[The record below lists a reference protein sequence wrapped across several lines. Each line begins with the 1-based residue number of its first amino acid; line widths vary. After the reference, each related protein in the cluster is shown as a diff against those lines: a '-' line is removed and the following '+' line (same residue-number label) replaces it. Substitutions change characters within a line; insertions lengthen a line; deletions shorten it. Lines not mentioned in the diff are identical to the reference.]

1 MKRLA
6 IIILGGLA
14 LLGTT
19 TSCQKDFEEINTNP
33 NRPQQA
39 LPTALFNGST
49 KLFLK
54 NTRNYTT
61 SGMMFRSWMQYTAQ
75 DTYTKESRFLYRD
88 YAGDYLWRYPYQVA
102 GGYKDIIDLNTD
114 PKTKELMTTYGKSE
128 NQIAAAR
135 IMLAYTFA
143 LLVETFGDVPYYSYG
158 SPNPERFQALQ
169 LEKYISPV
177 YATQKEIYTDLLKE
191 LKEAAAQIV
200 SDSYVFKEGDYIFE
214 TPDKMRRF
222 ANSLRLRLAIR
233 LKDVSD
239 TELRTLAQQSIDE
252 LKAGTAVMQ
261 SEADTVELQFDSDDT
276 NPAPIYKEYFVSN
289 RVDYS
294 PSNSFVQLLKGQRGN
309 FGVDPRLQKYF
320 APKGLTKYQ
329 ARDGRYTESDNLND
343 YIGMPYGL
351 DESMADFQFKSGVAV
366 SFFSSRILQPNYA
379 EVFMEYSEVCFL
391 LSEAN
396 GWDNTWYK
404 KGVEASMK
412 KWGVDDAKI
421 TSFLATIPAA
431 NEENV
436 LTQKYI
442 ALYMNPNEAWAE
454 YRRTGYPHTLIKVN
468 EETDLNIPT
477 EAGQTKYRFESLVAD
492 LTDIPERLF
501 YPVAYKV
508 INEANYQN
516 ALKSMQMTTDIL
528 LTKRDCLSRQSLFFL
543 LSPPFVCFV
552 SKLLY
557 NQ

>member
-1 MKRLA
+1 MNMKRLA

-239 TELRTLAQQSIDE
+239 TELRNLAQQSIDE
-252 LKAGTAVMQ
+252 LKSGAAVMQ

-276 NPAPIYKEYFVSN
+276 NPAPIYNEYFVSN

-396 GWDNTWYK
+396 GWDDTWYK

-412 KWGVDDAKI
+412 KWGVNSTKI
-421 TSFLATIPAA
+421 TNFLNTIPAA
-431 NEENV
+431 NQENV

-508 INEANYQN
+508 INEANYQK
-516 ALKSMQMTTDIL
+516 ALESMQMTTDIL
-528 LTKRDCLSRQSLFFL
+528 TKRLIFDRGQRR
-543 LSPPFVCFV
+543 P
-552 SKLLY
+552 
-557 NQ
+557 

>member
-114 PKTKELMTTYGKSE
+114 PKTKELMATYGKSE

-252 LKAGTAVMQ
+252 LKAGTSVMQ

-329 ARDGRYTESDNLND
+329 ARDGRYTESNNIND
-343 YIGMPYGL
+343 YVGMPYGL

-412 KWGVDDAKI
+412 KWGVADTKI
-421 TSFLATIPAA
+421 TNFLNTIPAA
-431 NEENV
+431 NQENV

-508 INEANYQN
+508 INEANYQK
-516 ALKSMQMTTDIL
+516 ALESMQMTTDIL
-528 LTKRDCLSRQSLFFL
+528 TKRLIFDRGQRR
-543 LSPPFVCFV
+543 P
-552 SKLLY
+552 
-557 NQ
+557 

>member
-252 LKAGTAVMQ
+252 LKSGTAVMQ

-329 ARDGRYTESDNLND
+329 ARDGRYTESDNIND

-412 KWGVDDAKI
+412 KWGVANTKI
-421 TSFLATIPAA
+421 TNFLNTIPAA

-477 EAGQTKYRFESLVAD
+477 EAGQTKYKFESLVAD

-508 INEANYQN
+508 INEANYQK
-516 ALKSMQMTTDIL
+516 ALESMQMTTDIL
-528 LTKRDCLSRQSLFFL
+528 TKRLIFDRGQRR
-543 LSPPFVCFV
+543 P
-552 SKLLY
+552 
-557 NQ
+557 

>member
-1 MKRLA
+1 
-6 IIILGGLA
+6 
-14 LLGTT
+14 
-19 TSCQKDFEEINTNP
+19 
-33 NRPQQA
+33 
-39 LPTALFNGST
+39 
-49 KLFLK
+49 
-54 NTRNYTT
+54 
-61 SGMMFRSWMQYTAQ
+61 MFRSWMQYTAQ

-102 GGYKDIIDLNTD
+102 GGYKDIIDLNTN
-114 PKTKELMTTYGKSE
+114 PKTKELMATYGKSE

-412 KWGVDDAKI
+412 KWGV
-421 TSFLATIPAA
+421 
-431 NEENV
+431 NRE
-436 LTQKYI
+436 
-442 ALYMNPNEAWAE
+442 
-454 YRRTGYPHTLIKVN
+454 
-468 EETDLNIPT
+468 
-477 EAGQTKYRFESLVAD
+477 
-492 LTDIPERLF
+492 
-501 YPVAYKV
+501 
-508 INEANYQN
+508 
-516 ALKSMQMTTDIL
+516 
-528 LTKRDCLSRQSLFFL
+528 
-543 LSPPFVCFV
+543 
-552 SKLLY
+552 
-557 NQ
+557 

>member
-102 GGYKDIIDLNTD
+102 GGYKDIIDLNTN
-114 PKTKELMTTYGKSE
+114 PKTKELMATYGKSE

-329 ARDGRYTESDNLND
+329 ARDGRYTESNNIND
-343 YIGMPYGL
+343 YVGMPYGL

-477 EAGQTKYRFESLVAD
+477 EAGQTRYKFESLVAD
-492 LTDIPERLF
+492 LTDIPERLR

-508 INEANYQN
+508 INEANYQK
-516 ALKSMQMTTDIL
+516 ALESMQMTTDIL
-528 LTKRDCLSRQSLFFL
+528 TKRLIFDRGQRR
-543 LSPPFVCFV
+543 P
-552 SKLLY
+552 
-557 NQ
+557 

>member
-114 PKTKELMTTYGKSE
+114 PKTKELMATYGKSE

-412 KWGVDDAKI
+412 KWGVADTKI
-421 TSFLATIPAA
+421 TNFLNTIPAA

-528 LTKRDCLSRQSLFFL
+528 TKRLIFDRGQRR
-543 LSPPFVCFV
+543 P
-552 SKLLY
+552 
-557 NQ
+557 

>member
-252 LKAGTAVMQ
+252 LKAGTSVMQ

-412 KWGVDDAKI
+412 KWGVADTKI
-421 TSFLATIPAA
+421 TNFLNTIPAA
-431 NEENV
+431 NQENV

-508 INEANYQN
+508 INEANYQK
-516 ALKSMQMTTDIL
+516 ALESMQMTTDIL
-528 LTKRDCLSRQSLFFL
+528 TKRLIFDRGQRR
-543 LSPPFVCFV
+543 P
-552 SKLLY
+552 
-557 NQ
+557 

>member
-396 GWDNTWYK
+396 GWDDTWYK

-412 KWGVDDAKI
+412 KWGVNSTKI
-421 TSFLATIPAA
+421 TNFLNTIPAA

-508 INEANYQN
+508 INEANYQK
-516 ALKSMQMTTDIL
+516 ALESMQMSTDIL
-528 LTKRDCLSRQSLFFL
+528 TKRLIFDRGQRR
-543 LSPPFVCFV
+543 P
-552 SKLLY
+552 
-557 NQ
+557 

>member
-54 NTRNYTT
+54 YTRNYTT

-114 PKTKELMTTYGKSE
+114 PKTKELMVTYGKSE

-396 GWDNTWYK
+396 GWDDTWYK

-412 KWGVDDAKI
+412 KWGVNSTKI
-421 TSFLATIPAA
+421 TNFLNTIPAA
-431 NEENV
+431 NQENV

-528 LTKRDCLSRQSLFFL
+528 TKRLIFDRGQRR
-543 LSPPFVCFV
+543 P
-552 SKLLY
+552 
-557 NQ
+557 

>member
-412 KWGVDDAKI
+412 KWGVANTKI
-421 TSFLATIPAA
+421 TNFLNTIPAA

-508 INEANYQN
+508 INEANYQK
-516 ALKSMQMTTDIL
+516 ALESMQMSTDIL
-528 LTKRDCLSRQSLFFL
+528 TKRLIFDRGQRR
-543 LSPPFVCFV
+543 P
-552 SKLLY
+552 
-557 NQ
+557 

>member
-1 MKRLA
+1 MKRLVY
-6 IIILGGLA
+6 IILGGIA
-14 LLGTT
+14 LLGT

-61 SGMMFRSWMQYTAQ
+61 SGMMFRSWMQYSAQ

-88 YAGDYLWRYPYQVA
+88 YAGDYLWRFPYQVA

-114 PKTKELMTTYGKSE
+114 PKTKELMATYGKSE

-239 TELRTLAQQSIDE
+239 TELRNLAQQSIDE
-252 LKAGTAVMQ
+252 LKSGAAVMQ
-261 SEADTVELQFDSDDT
+261 SESDTVELQFDSDDT
-276 NPAPIYKEYFVSN
+276 NPAPIYNEYFVSN

-396 GWDNTWYK
+396 GWDDTWYK

-412 KWGVDDAKI
+412 KWGVNSTKI
-421 TSFLATIPAA
+421 TNFLNTIPAA
-431 NEENV
+431 NQENV

-508 INEANYQN
+508 INEANYQK
-516 ALKSMQMTTDIL
+516 ALESMQMTTDIL
-528 LTKRDCLSRQSLFFL
+528 TKRLIFDRGQRR
-543 LSPPFVCFV
+543 P
-552 SKLLY
+552 
-557 NQ
+557 

>member
-33 NRPQQA
+33 NKPEKP
-39 LPTALFNGST
+39 LPTALFNGSN
-49 KLFLK
+49 KLLLK
-54 NTRNYTT
+54 YTRNYTT
-61 SGMMFRSWMQYTAQ
+61 SGMMFRSWMQYSAQ

-412 KWGVDDAKI
+412 KWGVADTKI
-421 TSFLATIPAA
+421 TNFLNTIPAA

-528 LTKRDCLSRQSLFFL
+528 TKRLIFDRGQRR
-543 LSPPFVCFV
+543 P
-552 SKLLY
+552 
-557 NQ
+557 

>member
-1 MKRLA
+1 MNMKRLA

-114 PKTKELMTTYGKSE
+114 PKTKELMATYGKSE

-191 LKEAAAQIV
+191 LKEATAQIV

-239 TELRTLAQQSIDE
+239 TELRNLAQQSIDE
-252 LKAGTAVMQ
+252 LKSGAAVMQ

-276 NPAPIYKEYFVSN
+276 NPAPIYNEYFVSN

-396 GWDNTWYK
+396 GWDDTWYK

-412 KWGVDDAKI
+412 KWGVNSTKI
-421 TSFLATIPAA
+421 TNFLNTIPAA
-431 NEENV
+431 NQENV

-508 INEANYQN
+508 INEANYQK
-516 ALKSMQMTTDIL
+516 ALESMQMTTDIL
-528 LTKRDCLSRQSLFFL
+528 TKRLIFDRGQRR
-543 LSPPFVCFV
+543 P
-552 SKLLY
+552 
-557 NQ
+557 

>member
-114 PKTKELMTTYGKSE
+114 PKTKELMATYGKSE

-412 KWGVDDAKI
+412 KWGVADTKI
-421 TSFLATIPAA
+421 TNFLNTIPAA
-431 NEENV
+431 NQENV

-508 INEANYQN
+508 INAANYQK
-516 ALKSMQMTTDIL
+516 ALESMQMSTDIL
-528 LTKRDCLSRQSLFFL
+528 TKRLIFDRGQRR
-543 LSPPFVCFV
+543 P
-552 SKLLY
+552 
-557 NQ
+557 

>member
-412 KWGVDDAKI
+412 KWGVANTKI
-421 TSFLATIPAA
+421 TNFLNTIPAA

-477 EAGQTKYRFESLVAD
+477 EAGQTKYKFESLVAD

-508 INEANYQN
+508 INEANYRE
-516 ALKSMQMTTDIL
+516 ALKSMQMTTDV
-528 LTKRDCLSRQSLFFL
+528 LTKRLIFDRGQRR
-543 LSPPFVCFV
+543 P
-552 SKLLY
+552 
-557 NQ
+557 

>member
-412 KWGVDDAKI
+412 KWGVADTKI
-421 TSFLATIPAA
+421 TNFLNTIPAA

-508 INEANYQN
+508 INEANYQK

-528 LTKRDCLSRQSLFFL
+528 TKRLIFDRGQRR
-543 LSPPFVCFV
+543 P
-552 SKLLY
+552 
-557 NQ
+557 

>member
-1 MKRLA
+1 MKRLVY
-6 IIILGGLA
+6 IILGGIA
-14 LLGTT
+14 LLGT

-114 PKTKELMTTYGKSE
+114 PKTKELMATYGKSE

-412 KWGVDDAKI
+412 KWGVNSTKI
-421 TSFLATIPAA
+421 TNFLNTIPVA
-431 NEENV
+431 NQENV

-528 LTKRDCLSRQSLFFL
+528 TKRLIFDRGQRR
-543 LSPPFVCFV
+543 P
-552 SKLLY
+552 
-557 NQ
+557 

>member
-1 MKRLA
+1 MKRLVY
-6 IIILGGLA
+6 IILGGIA
-14 LLGTT
+14 LLGT

-61 SGMMFRSWMQYTAQ
+61 SGMMFRSWMQYSAQ

-114 PKTKELMTTYGKSE
+114 PKTKELMTTYGKNE

-135 IMLAYTFA
+135 IMMAYTFA

-233 LKDVSD
+233 LKDVQD
-239 TELRTLAQQSIDE
+239 AELRTLAQQSINE
-252 LKAGTAVMQ
+252 LKDGTAVMQ
-261 SEADTVELQFDSDDT
+261 SESDTVELQFDSDDT
-276 NPAPIYKEYFVSN
+276 NPAPIYNEYFVRN

-329 ARDGRYTESDNLND
+329 ARDGRYTESNNIND
-343 YIGMPYGL
+343 YVGMPYGL
-351 DESMADFQFKSGVAV
+351 DESMTDFQFKSGVAV

-477 EAGQTKYRFESLVAD
+477 EAGQTRYKFESLVAD
-492 LTDIPERLF
+492 LTDIPERLR

-508 INEANYQN
+508 INEANYQK
-516 ALKSMQMTTDIL
+516 ALESMQMTTDIL
-528 LTKRDCLSRQSLFFL
+528 TKRLIFDRGQRR
-543 LSPPFVCFV
+543 P
-552 SKLLY
+552 
-557 NQ
+557 

>member
-54 NTRNYTT
+54 YTRNYTT

-88 YAGDYLWRYPYQVA
+88 YAGDYLWRFPYQVA
-102 GGYKDIIDLNTD
+102 GGYKDIIDLNTNT
-114 PKTKELMTTYGKSE
+114 KTKELMTTYGKNE

-135 IMLAYTFA
+135 IMMAYTFA

-276 NPAPIYKEYFVSN
+276 NPAPIYNEYFVSN

-412 KWGVDDAKI
+412 KWGVADTKI
-421 TSFLATIPAA
+421 TNFLNTIPAA

-528 LTKRDCLSRQSLFFL
+528 TKRLIFDRGQRR
-543 LSPPFVCFV
+543 P
-552 SKLLY
+552 
-557 NQ
+557 

>member
-114 PKTKELMTTYGKSE
+114 PKTKELMATYGKSE

-320 APKGLTKYQ
+320 APKGLTKHQ
-329 ARDGRYTESDNLND
+329 ARDGRYTESDNIND

-412 KWGVDDAKI
+412 KWGVNSTKI
-421 TSFLATIPAA
+421 TNFLNTIPAA

-508 INEANYQN
+508 INEANYQK
-516 ALKSMQMTTDIL
+516 ALESMQMTTDIL
-528 LTKRDCLSRQSLFFL
+528 TKRLIFDRGQRR
-543 LSPPFVCFV
+543 P
-552 SKLLY
+552 
-557 NQ
+557 

>member
-1 MKRLA
+1 MKRLVY
-6 IIILGGLA
+6 IILGGIA
-14 LLGTT
+14 LLGT

-102 GGYKDIIDLNTD
+102 GGYKDIIDLNTN
-114 PKTKELMTTYGKSE
+114 PKTKELMTTYGKNE

-239 TELRTLAQQSIDE
+239 TELRTLAQQNIDE

-261 SEADTVELQFDSDDT
+261 SESDTVELQFDSDDT
-276 NPAPIYKEYFVSN
+276 NPAPIYNEYFVRN

-329 ARDGRYTESDNLND
+329 ARDGRYTESNNLND
-343 YIGMPYGL
+343 YVGMPYGL

-404 KGVEASMK
+404 KGVEASMN
-412 KWGVDDAKI
+412 KWGVNSTKI
-421 TSFLATIPAA
+421 TNFLNTIPAA

-477 EAGQTKYRFESLVAD
+477 EAGQTKYRFEPLVAD

-508 INEANYQN
+508 INEANYQK

-528 LTKRDCLSRQSLFFL
+528 TKRLIFDRGQRR
-543 LSPPFVCFV
+543 P
-552 SKLLY
+552 
-557 NQ
+557 

>member
-252 LKAGTAVMQ
+252 LKAGTTVMQ

-412 KWGVDDAKI
+412 KWGVNSTKI
-421 TSFLATIPAA
+421 TNFLNTIPAA

-477 EAGQTKYRFESLVAD
+477 EAGQTKYKFESLVAD

-508 INEANYQN
+508 INEANYQK
-516 ALKSMQMTTDIL
+516 ALESMQMTTDIL
-528 LTKRDCLSRQSLFFL
+528 TKRLIFDRGQRR
-543 LSPPFVCFV
+543 P
-552 SKLLY
+552 
-557 NQ
+557 

>member
-1 MKRLA
+1 
-6 IIILGGLA
+6 
-14 LLGTT
+14 
-19 TSCQKDFEEINTNP
+19 
-33 NRPQQA
+33 
-39 LPTALFNGST
+39 
-49 KLFLK
+49 
-54 NTRNYTT
+54 
-61 SGMMFRSWMQYTAQ
+61 MMFRSWMQYSAQ

-114 PKTKELMTTYGKSE
+114 PKTKELMTTYGKNE

-135 IMLAYTFA
+135 IMMAYTFA

-169 LEKYISPV
+169 LREFISPV

-233 LKDVSD
+233 LKDVQD
-239 TELRTLAQQSIDE
+239 AELRTLAQQSINE
-252 LKAGTAVMQ
+252 LKDGTAVMQ
-261 SEADTVELQFDSDDT
+261 SESDTVELQFDSDDT
-276 NPAPIYKEYFVSN
+276 NPAPIYNEYFVRN

-329 ARDGRYTESDNLND
+329 ARDGRYTESNNIND
-343 YIGMPYGL
+343 YVGMPYGL

-454 YRRTGYPHTLIKVN
+454 YRRTGYPHPLIKVN

-477 EAGQTKYRFESLVAD
+477 EAGQTRYKFESLVAD
-492 LTDIPERLF
+492 LTDIPERLR

-508 INEANYQN
+508 INEANYQK
-516 ALKSMQMTTDIL
+516 ALESMQMTTDIL
-528 LTKRDCLSRQSLFFL
+528 TKRLIFDRGQRR
-543 LSPPFVCFV
+543 P
-552 SKLLY
+552 
-557 NQ
+557 

>member
-49 KLFLK
+49 KLVLK

-114 PKTKELMTTYGKSE
+114 PKTKELMATYGKSE

-252 LKAGTAVMQ
+252 LKAGTSVMQ

-412 KWGVDDAKI
+412 KWGVADTKI
-421 TSFLATIPAA
+421 TNFLNTIPAA
-431 NEENV
+431 NQENV

-508 INEANYQN
+508 INEANYQK
-516 ALKSMQMTTDIL
+516 ALESMQMTTDIL
-528 LTKRDCLSRQSLFFL
+528 TKRLIFDRGQRR
-543 LSPPFVCFV
+543 P
-552 SKLLY
+552 
-557 NQ
+557 

>member
-114 PKTKELMTTYGKSE
+114 PKTKELMATYGKSE

-294 PSNSFVQLLKGQRGN
+294 PSNSFVQLLKRQRGN

-412 KWGVDDAKI
+412 KWGVNSTKI
-421 TSFLATIPAA
+421 TNFLNTIPAA

-508 INEANYQN
+508 INEANYQE

-528 LTKRDCLSRQSLFFL
+528 TKRLIFDRGQRR
-543 LSPPFVCFV
+543 P
-552 SKLLY
+552 
-557 NQ
+557 

>member
-412 KWGVDDAKI
+412 KWGVADTKI
-421 TSFLATIPAA
+421 TNFLNTIPAA
-431 NEENV
+431 NQENV

-454 YRRTGYPHTLIKVN
+454 YRRTGYPHTLIKVK

-508 INEANYQN
+508 INEANYQE

-528 LTKRDCLSRQSLFFL
+528 TKRLIFDRGQRR
-543 LSPPFVCFV
+543 P
-552 SKLLY
+552 
-557 NQ
+557 

>member
-1 MKRLA
+1 MKRLVY
-6 IIILGGLA
+6 IILGGIA
-14 LLGTT
+14 LLGT

-61 SGMMFRSWMQYTAQ
+61 SGMMFRSWMQYSAQ

-88 YAGDYLWRYPYQVA
+88 YAGDYLWRYPSQVA

-114 PKTKELMTTYGKSE
+114 PKTKELMTTYGKNE

-135 IMLAYTFA
+135 IMMAYTFA

-169 LEKYISPV
+169 LNEYISPV

-233 LKDVSD
+233 LKDVQD
-239 TELRTLAQQSIDE
+239 AELRALAQQNINE
-252 LKAGTAVMQ
+252 LKDGTAVMQ
-261 SEADTVELQFDSDDT
+261 SESDTVELQFDSDDT
-276 NPAPIYKEYFVSN
+276 NPAPIYNEYFVRN

-329 ARDGRYTESDNLND
+329 ARDGRYTESNNIND
-343 YIGMPYGL
+343 YVGMPYGL

-421 TSFLATIPAA
+421 TNFLNTIPAA

-477 EAGQTKYRFESLVAD
+477 EAGQTRYKFESLVAD
-492 LTDIPERLF
+492 LTDIPERLL

-508 INEANYQN
+508 INEANYRE
-516 ALKSMQMTTDIL
+516 ALKSMQMTTDV
-528 LTKRDCLSRQSLFFL
+528 LTKRLIFDRGQRR
-543 LSPPFVCFV
+543 P
-552 SKLLY
+552 
-557 NQ
+557 

>member
-1 MKRLA
+1 MKRLT

-54 NTRNYTT
+54 YTRNYTT

-88 YAGDYLWRYPYQVA
+88 YAGDYLWRFPYQVA
-102 GGYKDIIDLNTD
+102 GGYKDIIDLNTN
-114 PKTKELMTTYGKSE
+114 PKTKELMTTYGKNE

-135 IMLAYTFA
+135 IMMAYTFA

-233 LKDVSD
+233 LKDVQD
-239 TELRTLAQQSIDE
+239 AELRTLAQQSIDE
-252 LKAGTAVMQ
+252 LKSGAAVMQ

-276 NPAPIYKEYFVSN
+276 NPAPIYNEYFVSN

-412 KWGVDDAKI
+412 KWGVNSTKI
-421 TSFLATIPAA
+421 TNFLNTIPAA

-477 EAGQTKYRFESLVAD
+477 EAGQTKYKFESLVAD

-508 INEANYQN
+508 INEANYQE

-528 LTKRDCLSRQSLFFL
+528 TKRLIFDRGQRR
-543 LSPPFVCFV
+543 P
-552 SKLLY
+552 
-557 NQ
+557 

>member
-114 PKTKELMTTYGKSE
+114 PKTKELMATYGKSE

-276 NPAPIYKEYFVSN
+276 NPAPIYNEYFVSN

-412 KWGVDDAKI
+412 KWGVADTKI
-421 TSFLATIPAA
+421 TNFLNTIPAA
-431 NEENV
+431 NQENV

-528 LTKRDCLSRQSLFFL
+528 TKRLIFDRGQRR
-543 LSPPFVCFV
+543 P
-552 SKLLY
+552 
-557 NQ
+557 

>member
-276 NPAPIYKEYFVSN
+276 NPAPIYNEYFVRN

-329 ARDGRYTESDNLND
+329 ARDGRYTESNNIND
-343 YIGMPYGL
+343 YVGMPYGL

-412 KWGVDDAKI
+412 KWGVNSTKI
-421 TSFLATIPAA
+421 TNFLNTIPAA

-477 EAGQTKYRFESLVAD
+477 EAGQTKYIFESLVAD

-508 INEANYQN
+508 INEANYQK
-516 ALKSMQMTTDIL
+516 ALESMQMTTDIL
-528 LTKRDCLSRQSLFFL
+528 TKRLIFDRGQRR
-543 LSPPFVCFV
+543 P
-552 SKLLY
+552 
-557 NQ
+557 

>member
-114 PKTKELMTTYGKSE
+114 PKTKELMATYGKSE

-233 LKDVSD
+233 LKDVQD
-239 TELRTLAQQSIDE
+239 AELRTLAQQSIDE
-252 LKAGTAVMQ
+252 LKSGAAVMQ

-276 NPAPIYKEYFVSN
+276 NPAPIYNEYFVSN

-329 ARDGRYTESDNLND
+329 ARDGRYTESDNIND

-412 KWGVDDAKI
+412 KWGVADTKI
-421 TSFLATIPAA
+421 TNFLNTIPAA
-431 NEENV
+431 NQENV

-477 EAGQTKYRFESLVAD
+477 EAGQTKYKFESLVAD

-508 INEANYQN
+508 INEANYQK
-516 ALKSMQMTTDIL
+516 ALESMQMTTDIL
-528 LTKRDCLSRQSLFFL
+528 TKRLIFDRGQRR
-543 LSPPFVCFV
+543 P
-552 SKLLY
+552 
-557 NQ
+557 

>member
-102 GGYKDIIDLNTD
+102 GGYKDIIDLNTN
-114 PKTKELMTTYGKSE
+114 PKTKELMTTYGKNE

-135 IMLAYTFA
+135 IMMAYTFA

-276 NPAPIYKEYFVSN
+276 NPAPIYNEYFVSN

-396 GWDNTWYK
+396 GWDDTWYK

-412 KWGVDDAKI
+412 KWGVADTKI
-421 TSFLATIPAA
+421 TNFLNTIPAA

-528 LTKRDCLSRQSLFFL
+528 TKRLIFDRGQRR
-543 LSPPFVCFV
+543 P
-552 SKLLY
+552 
-557 NQ
+557 

>member
-252 LKAGTAVMQ
+252 LKAGTTVMQ

-412 KWGVDDAKI
+412 KWGVNSTKI
-421 TSFLATIPAA
+421 TNFLNTIPAA

-508 INEANYQN
+508 INEANYQK
-516 ALKSMQMTTDIL
+516 ALESMQMTTDIL
-528 LTKRDCLSRQSLFFL
+528 TKRLIFDRGQRR
-543 LSPPFVCFV
+543 P
-552 SKLLY
+552 
-557 NQ
+557 

>member
-1 MKRLA
+1 MKRLVY
-6 IIILGGLA
+6 IILGGIA
-14 LLGTT
+14 LLGT

-61 SGMMFRSWMQYTAQ
+61 SGMMFRSWMQYSAQ

-114 PKTKELMTTYGKSE
+114 PKTKELMTIYGKNE

-135 IMLAYTFA
+135 IMMAYTFA

-169 LEKYISPV
+169 LREFISPV

-233 LKDVSD
+233 LKDVQD
-239 TELRTLAQQSIDE
+239 AELRTLAQQSINE
-252 LKAGTAVMQ
+252 LKDGTAVMQ
-261 SEADTVELQFDSDDT
+261 SESDTVELQFDSDDT
-276 NPAPIYKEYFVSN
+276 NPAPIYNEYFVRN

-329 ARDGRYTESDNLND
+329 ARDGRYTESNNIND
-343 YIGMPYGL
+343 YVGMPYGL

-477 EAGQTKYRFESLVAD
+477 EAGQTRYKFESLVAD
-492 LTDIPERLF
+492 LTDIPERLR

-508 INEANYQN
+508 INEANYQK
-516 ALKSMQMTTDIL
+516 ALESMQMTTDIL
-528 LTKRDCLSRQSLFFL
+528 TKRLIFDRGQRR
-543 LSPPFVCFV
+543 P
-552 SKLLY
+552 
-557 NQ
+557 

>member
-1 MKRLA
+1 MNMKRLA
-6 IIILGGLA
+6 MIILGGLA

-61 SGMMFRSWMQYTAQ
+61 SGMMFRSWMQYSAQ

-114 PKTKELMTTYGKSE
+114 PKTKELMATYGKSE

-412 KWGVDDAKI
+412 KWGVNSTKI
-421 TSFLATIPAA
+421 TNFLNTIPAA

-508 INEANYQN
+508 INEANYQK
-516 ALKSMQMTTDIL
+516 ALESMQMTTDIL
-528 LTKRDCLSRQSLFFL
+528 TKRLIFDRGQRR
-543 LSPPFVCFV
+543 P
-552 SKLLY
+552 
-557 NQ
+557 

>member
-239 TELRTLAQQSIDE
+239 TELRNLAQQSIDE
-252 LKAGTAVMQ
+252 LKSGAAVMQ

-276 NPAPIYKEYFVSN
+276 NPAPIYNEYFVSN

-396 GWDNTWYK
+396 GWDDTWYK

-412 KWGVDDAKI
+412 KWGVNSTKI
-421 TSFLATIPAA
+421 TNFLNTIPAA
-431 NEENV
+431 NQENV

-508 INEANYQN
+508 INEANYQK
-516 ALKSMQMTTDIL
+516 ALESMQMTTDIL
-528 LTKRDCLSRQSLFFL
+528 TKRLIFDRGQRR
-543 LSPPFVCFV
+543 P
-552 SKLLY
+552 
-557 NQ
+557 

>member
-412 KWGVDDAKI
+412 KWGVADTKI
-421 TSFLATIPAA
+421 TNFLNTIPAA
-431 NEENV
+431 NQENV

-477 EAGQTKYRFESLVAD
+477 EAGQTRYKFESLVAD
-492 LTDIPERLF
+492 LTDIPERLR

-508 INEANYQN
+508 INEANYQK
-516 ALKSMQMTTDIL
+516 ALESMQMTTDIL
-528 LTKRDCLSRQSLFFL
+528 TKRLIFDRGQRR
-543 LSPPFVCFV
+543 P
-552 SKLLY
+552 
-557 NQ
+557 

>member
-102 GGYKDIIDLNTD
+102 GGYKDIIDLNTN
-114 PKTKELMTTYGKSE
+114 PKTKELMATYGKSE

-233 LKDVSD
+233 LKDVQD
-239 TELRTLAQQSIDE
+239 AELRALAQQNINE
-252 LKAGTAVMQ
+252 LKDGTAVMQ
-261 SEADTVELQFDSDDT
+261 SESDTVELQFDSDDT
-276 NPAPIYKEYFVSN
+276 NPAPIYNEYFVRN

-329 ARDGRYTESDNLND
+329 ARDGRYTESNNIND
-343 YIGMPYGL
+343 YVGMPYGL

-477 EAGQTKYRFESLVAD
+477 EAGQTRYKFESLVAD
-492 LTDIPERLF
+492 LTDIPERLR

-508 INEANYQN
+508 INEANYQK
-516 ALKSMQMTTDIL
+516 ALESMQMTTDIL
-528 LTKRDCLSRQSLFFL
+528 TKRLIFDRGQRR
-543 LSPPFVCFV
+543 P
-552 SKLLY
+552 
-557 NQ
+557 